1 MGYSSIFERAM
12 AGTRQL
18 GRQGRRGRRA
28 GIYCR
33 LRLEPLED
41 RRCPSTITVTSIAD
55 SGAGTLRNA
64 LANAVNGDTID
75 FAPTLDGRTIV
86 LTTGQLN
93 IQSAISIVG
102 PGANLLSISNPKGLI
117 LQNIAIGP
125 VGVSGLTIRD
135 GFGGDE
141 AGGVRNEGT
150 LVLQGCVVTNNSGLT
165 LGGAILNFGSLQVI
179 DCTLTQNHSG
189 GHGGAIANQ
198 GVLTVVDST
207 IANNN
212 AASGGAIYDT
222 GSSCTLTSVTLTGNV
237 ATVQAGGVDAP
248 TDQPIIDN
256 SIIAANTAPTNPD
269 VVGTFASKGFNLI
282 GATDGSSGWMASD
295 LTGTAAIP
303 LNPGL
308 GALQGNGGAT
318 PTNADLAHSPA
329 LNTGDPALL
338 GTQDQRGITRGA
350 LVDIGA
356 FQVPAAVKLEISA
369 PALTTAG
376 TGFQISVT
384 VLDASNN
391 VDIGYTGT
399 VHFTTSDGQALLPA
413 DTPFSTA
420 DAGVKVFVIT
430 LSTAGSQ
437 SIIAA
442 DTVAATV
449 QGSSTISV
457 APAAASRLVISG
469 LSSAATAGL
478 GQSFTVTALDP
489 FGNVATGYGGTVHF
503 TSSDS
508 AAALPGDFKF
518 STADQG
524 THLFSGAIFRTAG
537 AQTLSVTDTLLAPV
551 AGSTPLSV
559 LNPGPVVILPG
570 PATTLIGVPYTGT
583 GSFSDPAVDAY
594 SAQVNYGDGS
604 GPTPLALGPGH
615 TFVLNHLYSQEG
627 TFTVT
632 VTLAGTSGPSGQ
644 ATQVV
649 NVFAASFINPV
660 IAVVAPGQVGTA
672 TTSLQTPEGIVQV
685 TATLDRALGDMG
697 PGIILVAIYPV
708 NPVPQA
714 ALTDTLIVG
723 SFEVRGFGL
732 TPSDTVLLT
741 FEVPGLGRQ
750 TDGSELLF
758 FNRATGKLQPVI
770 GVDST
775 TGKSGP
781 ISGITTAGQLIL
793 STILNSSTVPPVT
806 GLSGTV
812 FTVAVSTTVPAA
824 LQVNSPVA
832 EAPRIEAGVTASA
845 VATDVPG
852 ATAVRTTTFLRTS
865 SLSLTLRASQD
876 VQSGDSHQPGGGD
889 APAPDNND
897 QASLLQTIVD
907 GVLEL
912 FGLKAKAKTNR
923 PAQARPPAKSTGPQ
937 SMLPVPLPLGAPFY
951 APAPG
956 VSVVGSRL
964 DTDILDQVL
973 TSSDRPLPKVVG
985 DEAAART
992 SGKVSPV
999 HLLTALA
1006 AGAVALD
1013 TQSVWQKRP
1022 RKKGLGRDELPAR
1035 NK

>member
-1 MGYSSIFERAM
+1 VSKVGFTSIFEQVM

-18 GRQGRRGRRA
+18 GRQGRRGRR
-28 GIYCR
+28 GGLYCR

-41 RRCPSTITVTSIAD
+41 RRCPSTITVTSAAD
-55 SGAGTLRNA
+55 SGTGTLRNA

-75 FAPTLDGRTIV
+75 FAPTLDGQTIV
-86 LTTGQLN
+86 LTSGQLN

-102 PGANLLSISNPKGLI
+102 PGAGLLSISNPKGLI

-125 VGVSGLTIRD
+125 VSVSGLTIRD
-135 GFGGDE
+135 GSGGDQ

-150 LVLQGCVVTNNSGLT
+150 LLLQACVVTNNSGLT
-165 LGGAILNFGSLQVI
+165 LGGGILNLGAMQII
-179 DCTLTQNHSG
+179 DCTLTQNHGG

-198 GVLTVVDST
+198 GVLTIVDST

-212 AASGGAIYDT
+212 AASGGAIYDA
-222 GSSCTLTSVTLTGNV
+222 GSSCTLTSVTVTGNV
-237 ATVQAGGVDAP
+237 ASVQAGGVDAP

-256 SIIAANTAPTNPD
+256 SIIAANTAPTDPD

-282 GATDGSSGWMASD
+282 GATDGSGGWIPSD

-308 GALQGNGGAT
+308 GALQGNGGTT

-338 GTQDQRGITRGA
+338 GTQDQRGITRGP

-356 FQVPAAVKLEISA
+356 FQVPAAVKLLISA

-391 VDIGYTGT
+391 VDIGYTGI
-399 VHFTTSDGQALLPA
+399 VHFSTSDGQAFLPA

-420 DAGVKVFVIT
+420 DTGVKVFIVT
-430 LSTAGSQ
+430 LKTAGSQ
-437 SIIAA
+437 SISAA
-442 DTVAATV
+442 DTLAATV
-449 QGSSTISV
+449 QGSSMTTV
-457 APAAASRLVISG
+457 APAAASRLMISG
-469 LSSAATAGL
+469 LSSTAAAGIA
-478 GQSFTVTALDP
+478 QSFTITALDP
-489 FGNVATGYGGTVHF
+489 FGNVATGYGGVIHF
-503 TSSDS
+503 ASSDL

-518 STADQG
+518 STTDQG
-524 THLFSGAIFRTAG
+524 THLFSGSIFRSVG
-537 AQTLSVTDTLLAPV
+537 AQILSAADTLLPLV
-551 AGSTPLSV
+551 AGSSPLNV
-559 LNPGPVVILPG
+559 ANPGPIVMLPG
-570 PATTLIGVPYTGT
+570 PATTQIGASYTTT
-583 GSFSDPAVDAY
+583 GSFTDPAVDAY
-594 SAQVNYGDGS
+594 SGEVNYGDGS
-604 GPTPLALGPGH
+604 GPMPLALAADH
-615 TFVLNHLYSQEG
+615 TFVLNHVYAQEG

-632 VTLAGTSGPSGQ
+632 VTVAGTNGPNGQ
-644 ATQVV
+644 ATELV
-649 NVFAASFINPV
+649 NVFAASFINPA
-660 IAVVAPGQVGTA
+660 IAIVLPGQSGTA
-672 TTSLQTPEGIVQV
+672 TTSLQTPAGPVQV
-685 TATLDRALGDMG
+685 TATLDRAFGDSG

-714 ALTDTLIVG
+714 TLADTLIVA

-770 GVDST
+770 GVDPATS
-775 TGKSGP
+775 KSGP

-793 STILNSSTVPPVT
+793 ATILNSSTVPPVT

-832 EAPRIEAGVTASA
+832 EAPRIDRTGVT
-845 VATDVPG
+845 TDVPPT
-852 ATAVRTTTFLRTS
+852 TAVRTTTFLRTS

-897 QASLLQTIVD
+897 QSSLLQTILNS
-907 GVLEL
+907 VLEL
-912 FGLKAKAKTNR
+912 FGLKAKAKTNPPA
-923 PAQARPPAKSTGPQ
+923 PAQPPTKSTGPQ
-937 SMLPVPLPLGAPFY
+937 SMLPMPLPLDAAMYG
-951 APAPG
+951 PG
-956 VSVVGSRL
+956 LGLPVFENRL
-964 DTDILDQVL
+964 DTEIVDQVL
-973 TSSDRPLPKVVG
+973 TSSDWARPKVFG
-985 DEAAART
+985 DEGEART
-992 SGKVSPV
+992 NGKVGPV
-999 HLLTALA
+999 QWLTALA
-1006 AGAVALD
+1006 AAAVTVDA
-1013 TQSVWQKRP
+1013 QPVWQKR
-1022 RKKGLGRDELPAR
+1022 RRQKGAR
-1035 NK
+1035 AESAR